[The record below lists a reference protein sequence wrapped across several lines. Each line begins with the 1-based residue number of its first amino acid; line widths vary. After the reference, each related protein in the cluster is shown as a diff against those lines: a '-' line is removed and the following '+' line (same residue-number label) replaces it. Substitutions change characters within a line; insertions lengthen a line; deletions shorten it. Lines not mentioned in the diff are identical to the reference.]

1 MEQEEKKSTLEA
13 PSEKSEDQDASQVDP
28 CRRARLEAEVA
39 DCKPVASGLT
49 LRSTSSKC

>member
-1 MEQEEKKSTLEA
+1 MEQEMKTTLEA

-39 DCKPVASGLT
+39 DCKPVASGLS
-49 LRSTSSKC
+49 LRSTTSKC

>member
-1 MEQEEKKSTLEA
+1 MEQEKKTALEA

-39 DCKPVASGLT
+39 DCKPVASGLS
-49 LRSTSSKC
+49 LRSTTSKC